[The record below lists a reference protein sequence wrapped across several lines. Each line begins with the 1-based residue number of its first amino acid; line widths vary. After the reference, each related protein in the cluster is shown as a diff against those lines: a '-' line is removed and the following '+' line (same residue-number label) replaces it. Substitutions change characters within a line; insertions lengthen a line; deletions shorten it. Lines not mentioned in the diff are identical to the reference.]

1 MRVEV
6 LAAVATGDWFVDNKG
21 FVVIALAVS
30 LGSLA
35 ILKTLVLCL
44 TVIAVISPPGFFCGV
59 AKH

>member
-21 FVVIALAVS
+21 LVVIALAVS
-30 LGSLA
+30 LGGLA
-35 ILKTLVLCL
+35 IFKPLVLL
-44 TVIAVISPPGFFCGV
+44 LAVIAVISPPGFFCGV